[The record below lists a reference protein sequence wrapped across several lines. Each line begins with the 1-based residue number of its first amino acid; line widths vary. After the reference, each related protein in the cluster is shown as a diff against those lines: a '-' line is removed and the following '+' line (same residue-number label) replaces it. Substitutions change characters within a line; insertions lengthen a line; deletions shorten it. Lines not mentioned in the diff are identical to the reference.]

1 MKIKDDL
8 LHITSFPVKDDGTT
22 AEPEE
27 QTVSRVMTSTADA
40 EMSTGDAVGAI
51 PMQVVAQSTVAEFAA
66 SVRSQCITC
75 KHFDNPGFLALFRQ
89 ADHPAAP
96 IQMREAMNSLRAALL
111 QTSNAEIQGAH
122 PGVDG
127 DMDVEHAI
135 RSMGFCRALTELA
148 NDYVT
153 VHPLSSCPD
162 EVVTP
167 NSPVGYFQPKDNAAE
182 KAADIAFDA
191 IMRRAQGKTE

>member
-8 LHITSFPVKDDGTT
+8 LHISAVPVKDDGTS

-27 QTVSRVMTSTADA
+27 QTVSRILTTEADASMTSGT
-40 EMSTGDAVGAI
+40 AVGSI

-66 SVRSQCITC
+66 TARSRCITC
-75 KHFDNPGFLALFRQ
+75 KHFDNPAFVELFRK

-96 IQMREAMNSLRAALL
+96 IQMREAMNSIRAALL

-122 PGVDG
+122 SGMDG

-135 RSMGFCRALTELA
+135 RAMGFCRALGELA
-148 NDYVT
+148 NDYVA

-162 EVVTP
+162 EVIGP
-167 NSPVGYFQPKDNAAE
+167 NSPVGYYQPKDNASE
-182 KAADIAFDA
+182 RAADAAFDH

>member
-8 LHITSFPVKDDGTT
+8 LHITSFPAKDDGTT

-27 QTVSRVMTSTADA
+27 QTVSRILTSEADA
-40 EMSTGDAVGAI
+40 SMQSGQAVGSI

-66 SVRSQCITC
+66 TVRSQCVTC
-75 KHFDNPGFLALFRQ
+75 KHFDNPGFLALFRK

-96 IQMREAMNSLRAALL
+96 LQMREAMNSLRAALL
-111 QTSNAEIQGAH
+111 QTSNADIQGAH
-122 PGVDG
+122 SGMDG

-135 RSMGFCRALTELA
+135 RSMGFCRALTEMA

-162 EVVTP
+162 EVVSPT
-167 NSPVGYFQPKDNAAE
+167 SPVGLYQPKDNTAE
-182 KAADIAFDA
+182 RAADEAFDA
-191 IMRRAQGKTE
+191 IMRRAQGKVE